1 MHSTVKSFSTAFV
14 NGALSLFVSMVGAGC
29 DGKHE
34 PPAPPPLKIQVG
46 AVEKKDLPI
55 IKEFVGRTV
64 GAVDADV
71 RARVQGVL
79 TGAFFDEGKEVSEG
93 QLLYTIDPAPFQA
106 KVASAKGQLAEAN
119 TRFAQTDSDLAR
131 IKPLA
136 DINAVSKRDLDKAVA
151 AKGVAQGAVDAA
163 KAQLEAAEIELGYTK
178 ITAPTSGTIGISKAK
193 VGEVVG
199 PPSKA
204 AVLNVVS
211 KLDPIHVQ
219 FSVSEQEYL
228 YFARLSQQAGPD
240 QPKRALQMILSD
252 GSVVPGTGEL
262 VKLDRG
268 VDVNSGAIT
277 AEAAFP
283 NPQKILRPGL
293 FAKIRTVAET
303 RPNVLLVPRT
313 AIRELQGTFQVFV
326 VNDAG
331 VVEQRNVQVG
341 PVSGEFQVVESGLSA
356 GEKIALDG
364 IQRLKSGMTI
374 DPQMSK

>member
-1 MHSTVKSFSTAFV
+1 MQSNVQRFIPAFV
-14 NGALSLFVSMVGAGC
+14 SGTLSLLIVVVGAGC
-29 DGKHE
+29 EGKHE

-55 IKEFVGRTV
+55 FKEFVGRTV

-79 TGAFFDEGKEVSEG
+79 TGAFFEEGREVSEG

-163 KAQLEAAEIELGYTK
+163 KAQLEAAEIELSYTK
-178 ITAPTSGTIGISKAK
+178 VTAPTSGTIGISKAK

-204 AVLNVVS
+204 VVLNVVS

-252 GSVVPGTGEL
+252 GSVVPYSGEL

-356 GEKIALDG
+356 GEKIALEG
-364 IQRLKSGMTI
+364 IQRLKSGTTI

>member
-1 MHSTVKSFSTAFV
+1 MQSQVQDFPMAFV
-14 NGALSLFVSMVGAGC
+14 KRSLCLLAAIGAIGC
-29 DGKHE
+29 GGKNE
-34 PPAPPPLKIQVG
+34 PPAPAPLKIQVAKVG
-46 AVEKKDLPI
+46 KRDLPI

-79 TGAFFDEGKEVSEG
+79 TGAFFEEGKEVTEG

-106 KVASAKGQLAEAN
+106 KVAAAKGQLAEAN

-136 DINAVSKRDLDKAVA
+136 DINAVSKRDLDKAIA
-151 AKGVAQGAVDAA
+151 AKGVAEGAVEAA
-163 KAQLEAAEIELGYTK
+163 KAQLEAAEIELGYSK
-178 ITAPTSGTIGISKAK
+178 ITAPTTGTIGISKAK

-204 AVLNVVS
+204 TVLNVVS

-228 YFARLSQQAGPD
+228 YFARLAQQAGPD
-240 QPKRALQMILSD
+240 QPKRSLQMILSD
-252 GSVVPGTGEL
+252 GSVVPDSGEL

-293 FAKIRTVAET
+293 FAKIRTVAQT

-326 VNDAG
+326 VNGDG

-341 PVSGEFQVVESGLSA
+341 PVSGDSQVVESGLA
-356 GEKIALDG
+356 EGDVIALEG
-364 IQRLKSGMTI
+364 IQRLRSGMKI
-374 DPQMSK
+374 DPQMSR

>member
-1 MHSTVKSFSTAFV
+1 MDIRNPTFFAAVAKGLLCACMAGV
-14 NGALSLFVSMVGAGC
+14 VAGC
-29 DGKHE
+29 QDKKA
-34 PPAPPPLKIQVG
+34 PAEAPALKIKVG
-46 AVEKKDLPI
+46 RVEARDLPI

-79 TGAFFDEGKEVSEG
+79 TGILFEEGKEVTEG
-93 QLLYTIDPAPFQA
+93 QLLYTIDPAQYQA
-106 KVASAKGQLAEAN
+106 KVAAAKGQMAEAK
-119 TRFAQTDSDLAR
+119 TRFVQTEADLAR

-136 DINAVSKRDLDKAVA
+136 DIDAVSKRDLEKAVA
-151 AKGVAQGAVDAA
+151 AKGVAEGAVEAA

-178 ITAPTSGTIGISKAK
+178 ITSPTTGVIGISRAK
-193 VGEVVG
+193 VGELVG
-199 PPSKA
+199 VPPKA
-204 AVLNVVS
+204 VILNTVS

-240 QPKRALQMILSD
+240 QPKRSLEMILAD
-252 GSVVPGTGEL
+252 GSVVPDRGEV
-262 VKLDRG
+262 VKIDRG

-277 AEAAFP
+277 VEASFP

-303 RPNVLLVPRT
+303 RSNVVLIPRT

-326 VNDAG
+326 VDSAG
-331 VVEQRNVQVG
+331 HIEQRNIDVG
-341 PVSGEFQVVESGLSA
+341 PVSGDSQVVERGLSA
-356 GEKIALDG
+356 GDVIALEG

-374 DPQMSK
+374 DPQISK

>member
-1 MHSTVKSFSTAFV
+1 MDIRNPTFFAGVAKGLLCACMAGV
-14 NGALSLFVSMVGAGC
+14 VAGC
-29 DGKHE
+29 QDKKA
-34 PPAPPPLKIQVG
+34 PAEAPALKIKVG
-46 AVEKKDLPI
+46 RVEARDLPI

-79 TGAFFDEGKEVSEG
+79 TGILFEEGKEVTEG
-93 QLLYTIDPAPFQA
+93 QLLYTIDPAQYQA
-106 KVASAKGQLAEAN
+106 KVAAAKGQMAEAK
-119 TRFAQTDSDLAR
+119 TRFVQTEADLAR

-136 DINAVSKRDLDKAVA
+136 DIDAVSKRDLDKAVA
-151 AKGVAQGAVDAA
+151 AKGVAEGAVEAA

-178 ITAPTSGTIGISKAK
+178 ITSPTTGVIGISRAK
-193 VGEVVG
+193 VGELVG
-199 PPSKA
+199 VPPKA
-204 AVLNVVS
+204 VILNTVS

-240 QPKRALQMILSD
+240 QPKRSLEMILAD
-252 GSVVPGTGEL
+252 GSVVPDRGEV

-277 AEAAFP
+277 VEASFP

-303 RPNVLLVPRT
+303 RSNVVLIPRT

-326 VNDAG
+326 VDSAG
-331 VVEQRNVQVG
+331 HIEQRNIDVG
-341 PVSGEFQVVESGLSA
+341 PVSGDSQVVERGLSA
-356 GEKIALDG
+356 GDVIALEG

-374 DPQMSK
+374 DPQISK

>member
-1 MHSTVKSFSTAFV
+1 MDIRNPTFFAAVAKGLLCACMAGV
-14 NGALSLFVSMVGAGC
+14 VAGC
-29 DGKHE
+29 QDKKA
-34 PPAPPPLKIQVG
+34 PAEAPALKIKVG
-46 AVEKKDLPI
+46 RVEARDLPI

-79 TGAFFDEGKEVSEG
+79 TGILFEEGKEVTEG
-93 QLLYTIDPAPFQA
+93 QLLYTIDPAQYQA
-106 KVASAKGQLAEAN
+106 KVAAAKGQMAEAK
-119 TRFAQTDSDLAR
+119 TRFVQTEADLAR

-136 DINAVSKRDLDKAVA
+136 DIDAVSKRDLDKAVA
-151 AKGVAQGAVDAA
+151 AKGVAEGAVEAA

-178 ITAPTSGTIGISKAK
+178 ITSPTTGVIGISRAK
-193 VGEVVG
+193 VGELVG
-199 PPSKA
+199 VPPKA
-204 AVLNVVS
+204 VILNTVS

-240 QPKRALQMILSD
+240 QPKRSLEMILAD
-252 GSVVPGTGEL
+252 GSVVPDRGEV

-277 AEAAFP
+277 VEASFP

-303 RPNVLLVPRT
+303 RSNVVLIPRT

-326 VNDAG
+326 VDSAG
-331 VVEQRNVQVG
+331 HIEQRNIDVG
-341 PVSGEFQVVESGLSA
+341 PVSGDSQVVERGLSA
-356 GEKIALDG
+356 GDVIALEG

-374 DPQMSK
+374 DPQISK

>member
-1 MHSTVKSFSTAFV
+1 MDIRNPTFAAVIAKGLLCACMAGV
-14 NGALSLFVSMVGAGC
+14 VAGC
-29 DGKHE
+29 QDKKA
-34 PPAPPPLKIQVG
+34 PAEAPALKIKVG
-46 AVEKKDLPI
+46 RVEARDLPI

-79 TGAFFDEGKEVSEG
+79 TGILFEEGKEVTEG
-93 QLLYTIDPAPFQA
+93 QLLYTIDPAQYQA
-106 KVASAKGQLAEAN
+106 KVAAAKGQMAEAK
-119 TRFAQTDSDLAR
+119 TRFVQTEADLAR

-136 DINAVSKRDLDKAVA
+136 DIDAVSKRDLDKAVA
-151 AKGVAQGAVDAA
+151 AKGVAEGAVEAA

-178 ITAPTSGTIGISKAK
+178 ITSPTTGVIGISRAK
-193 VGEVVG
+193 VGELVG
-199 PPSKA
+199 VPPKA
-204 AVLNVVS
+204 VILNTVS

-240 QPKRALQMILSD
+240 QPKRSLEMILAD
-252 GSVVPGTGEL
+252 GSVVPDRGEV

-277 AEAAFP
+277 VEASFP

-303 RPNVLLVPRT
+303 RSNVVLIPRT

-326 VNDAG
+326 VDSAG
-331 VVEQRNVQVG
+331 GIEQRNIDVG
-341 PVSGEFQVVESGLSA
+341 PVSGDSQVVERGLSA
-356 GEKIALDG
+356 GDVIALEG

-374 DPQMSK
+374 DPQISK

>member
-1 MHSTVKSFSTAFV
+1 MDIRNPTFFAAVARGLLCACMAGV
-14 NGALSLFVSMVGAGC
+14 VAGC
-29 DGKHE
+29 QDKKA
-34 PPAPPPLKIQVG
+34 PAEAPALKIKVG
-46 AVEKKDLPI
+46 RVEARDLPI

-79 TGAFFDEGKEVSEG
+79 TGILFEEGKEVTEG
-93 QLLYTIDPAPFQA
+93 QLLYTIDPAQYQA
-106 KVASAKGQLAEAN
+106 KVAAAKGQMAEAK
-119 TRFAQTDSDLAR
+119 TRFVQTEADLAR

-136 DINAVSKRDLDKAVA
+136 DIDAVSKRDLDKAVA
-151 AKGVAQGAVDAA
+151 AKGVAEGAVEAA

-178 ITAPTSGTIGISKAK
+178 ITSPTTGVIGISRAK
-193 VGEVVG
+193 VGELVG
-199 PPSKA
+199 VPPKA
-204 AVLNVVS
+204 VILNTVS

-240 QPKRALQMILSD
+240 QPKRSLEMILAD
-252 GSVVPGTGEL
+252 GSVVPDRGEV

-277 AEAAFP
+277 VEASFP

-303 RPNVLLVPRT
+303 RSNVVLIPRT

-326 VNDAG
+326 VDSAG
-331 VVEQRNVQVG
+331 HIEQRNIDVG
-341 PVSGEFQVVESGLSA
+341 PVSGDSQVVERGLSA
-356 GEKIALDG
+356 GDVIALEG

-374 DPQMSK
+374 DPQLSK

>member
-1 MHSTVKSFSTAFV
+1 MDVRVPK
-14 NGALSLFVSMVGAGC
+14 LSVVLAKGLVCIWMAGIVAGC
-29 DGKHE
+29 QDKK
-34 PPAPPPLKIQVG
+34 APTEVSAIKIQVG
-46 AVEKKDLPI
+46 RVEARDLPI

-79 TGAFFDEGKEVSEG
+79 TGILFEEGKEVTEG
-93 QLLYTIDPAPFQA
+93 QLLYTIDPAQYQA
-106 KVASAKGQLAEAN
+106 KVAAAKGQMAEAK
-119 TRFAQTDSDLAR
+119 TRFVQTEADLAR

-136 DINAVSKRDLDKAVA
+136 DIDAVSKRDLDKAVA
-151 AKGVAQGAVDAA
+151 AKGVAEGAVEAA

-178 ITAPTSGTIGISKAK
+178 ITSPTTGIIGISRAK
-193 VGEVVG
+193 VGELVG
-199 PPSKA
+199 VPPKA
-204 AVLNVVS
+204 VILNTVS

-240 QPKRALQMILSD
+240 QPKRSLEMILAD
-252 GSVVPGTGEL
+252 GSIVPDRGEV

-277 AEAAFP
+277 VEASFP

-303 RPNVLLVPRT
+303 RPNVLLIPRT

-326 VNDAG
+326 VDSVG
-331 VVEQRNVQVG
+331 RVEQRNIDVG
-341 PVSGEFQVVESGLSA
+341 PVSGDSQVVERGLSA
-356 GEKIALDG
+356 GDVIALEG

-374 DPQMSK
+374 DPQITK